1 MNQPADAGSADEDH
15 NRPQH
20 PLLADPARLQ
30 KIVGTMEVAIQRTL
44 FGRASQRGE
53 ERLLSGGESAR
64 DVLQEA
70 LVALLKHQEAPNWEA
85 LSMQIA
91 RARAVDALRRATRG
105 RRRRDAPAD
114 EPDQISVSAFNEAL
128 SEHTS
133 APATAWW
140 DNPEQ
145 AYEHHEQFAAL
156 RPLFRA
162 LPEPARTIVVE
173 LVMNGRTRAEI
184 GRELNMTGQRVGQI
198 LTQTLL
204 ALRDQASRDPKFASY
219 FVERKQP

>member
-30 KIVGTMEVAIQRTL
+30 KITGVMHTTIQRTL
-44 FGRASQRGE
+44 FGLASDHDEQRG
-53 ERLLSGGESAR
+53 LLGGEATR
-64 DVLQEA
+64 DVLQQ
-70 LVALLKHQEAPNWEA
+70 ALLELLGCQDARNWEG
-85 LSMQIA
+85 LGVRIA
-91 RARAVDALRRATRG
+91 RLRAIDALRRATRG
-105 RRRRDAPAD
+105 RRRRDATD
-114 EPDQISVSAFNEAL
+114 SEPDRISVL
-128 SEHTS
+128 PVDVVLDDYLGT
-133 APATAWW
+133 PAGAWW

-145 AYEHHEQFAAL
+145 AYEHHEQVAAL
-156 RPLFRA
+156 RPLIRT
-162 LPEPARTIVVE
+162 LPEPARTVVVE

-184 GRELNMTGQRVGQI
+184 GRELGLTGQRVGQI

-219 FVERKQP
+219 FVERKKP